1 MGERCFFHIDVNSAF
16 LSWTAVDR
24 LAHGDTVDLRTVP
37 AIIGGDQSSRHGI
50 VLAKSIPAKKYHIE
64 TAEPI
69 VNAFRKYPDLY
80 MAAPDMKLYSK
91 MSHAMMDYLHT
102 ITDDIQQASI
112 DEVYLDFAPI
122 AHLYE
127 SPKACADMIRNTIY
141 EKFGFTVNVG
151 ISDVKVLAK
160 MASDFEKPNKT
171 HTLYRSEIK
180 EKMWP
185 LPVGDLFLCG
195 KSAQEV
201 LKKLEINTIG
211 ELANADLSVLSSNLK
226 SMGKTLWEF
235 ANGIDNSGVITIA
248 PEAKGIGN
256 STTSSKD
263 VTETEEASKIL
274 YSLCESVS
282 NRLKKSGVLA
292 GSVTVEIK
300 YSDFKTASHQMGLER
315 PIYTAKALH
324 EAVMQLFE
332 ALWNKEPIRLLG
344 VRATKLVSEDE
355 PFQLSLFDEGVFDFK
370 PEGTAQNTPVDTQR
384 EKRLEDA
391 LSKIRD
397 KYGKDAIKKGTV

>member
-1 MGERCFFHIDVNSAF
+1 MDPCFFHIDVNSAF

-24 LAHGDTVDLRTVP
+24 LAHGDTVDLREVP
-37 AIIGGDQSSRHGI
+37 SIIGGDQSSRHGI

-69 VNAFRKYPDLY
+69 VNAFKKYPDLI
-80 MAAPDMKLYSK
+80 MAPPDMKLYHRMSK
-91 MSHAMMDYLHT
+91 QMMDYLHSF
-102 ITDDIQQASI
+102 TDDIEQASV

-127 SPKACADMIRNTIY
+127 SPLSFANMIRETIY
-141 EKFGFTVNVG
+141 SKFGFTVNVG

-160 MASDFEKPNKT
+160 MASDFTKPNKT

-195 KSAQEV
+195 KSAQAT

-211 ELANADLSVLSSNLK
+211 DLATANPDVLNSHLK
-226 SMGKTLWEF
+226 SMGALLQNF
-235 ANGIDNSGVITIA
+235 ANGIDDSVVNTQER
-248 PEAKGIGN
+248 EAKGIGN
-256 STTSSKD
+256 STTGSHDITTK
-263 VTETEEASKIL
+263 EEASKVI

-282 NRLKKSGVLA
+282 LRLKKAGFLA

-300 YSDFKTASHQMGLER
+300 YADFKSFSHQTGLER

-324 EAVMQLFE
+324 EAAMPLFD
-332 ALWNKEPIRLLG
+332 ALWNQSPIRLLG

-355 PFQLSLFDEGVFDFK
+355 PMQLSLFDDCFSIDNSSGQKSIADDLK
-370 PEGTAQNTPVDTQR
+370 
-384 EKRLEDA
+384 EKKLESA
-391 LSKIRD
+391 LSSIRD
-397 KYGKDAIKKGTV
+397 KYGKNAIRKGM